1 MLAALAAIALMQCGP
16 EGPIYSCPATSRQFS
31 GAILGAPVALE
42 NQCNGAALQSTI
54 GAVTVTRSG
63 NAYCPMSDGTFVLL
77 GADTPRVTRM
87 GLLVEDAQ
95 TQLLSDV
102 RDLTQS
108 TWTKSNVTAAKT
120 AQGAD
125 GATNGATTLTAT
137 ATNGTI
143 LQAVTASGGTSRA
156 FSASIRRRAGTGT
169 LLVTYDNFAT
179 SCDVTLGLSNAM
191 SNGCQWIRIE
201 QDNDTFRDKTTEA
214 CTLAT
219 LAAISQC
226 TVLSQTSGNPTVGFK
241 LGTSGDAIDV
251 DFTQL
256 EALEFSSTPISGAS
270 RAADDVRIVTAQWP
284 TTHGSFEVRWTPHFM
299 PSDMLGAV
307 RYLVDTR
314 QTNTAGGDGIFIFL
328 NGTNAKVGTITGGAS
343 LTQNSDF
350 TTNDFLTPYGKPRL
364 WRAEWDSTSLR
375 LKVNGILRG
384 TSATPFVPAT
394 HSGNRLGSRYDTA
407 KFSYGILSDVGVST
421 TATNTTDKGVALL
434 GDSILEGKYQERI
447 GDAMFIGLA
456 ARPHRRWVTSFAQS
470 GSRISAGST
479 PCTGNYTAYVQGK
492 GFDSVVIHCGVNDLL
507 TGGEDAAT
515 AWGQMQSLLDTM
527 IADGVPHII
536 VSKLLPCLGY
546 VTCLPTPRAEILT
559 FNADLVAYAAGK
571 PSITVVDGYTHF
583 GDPNNTEALDARCT
597 TNPTGD
603 GLHLNDACNLEFAS
617 LLEAAVP

>member
-1 MLAALAAIALMQCGP
+1 MLAALAAIALMQCTP
-16 EGPIYSCPATSRQFS
+16 EGPVFSCAATSIQLS

-42 NQCNGAALQSTI
+42 NQCTGADLLSTI
-54 GAVTVTRSG
+54 GAVTVTRAG
-63 NAYCPMSDGTFVLL
+63 NTYCPMSDGTFVLL
-77 GADTPRVTRM
+77 GANKPRVMRM
-87 GLLVEDAQ
+87 GLLIEDAQ

-108 TWTKSNVTAAKT
+108 TWTKSSVTTAKT
-120 AQGAD
+120 ATGAD
-125 GATNGATTLTAT
+125 GATNGATTLTASGS
-137 ATNGTI
+137 NGTAV
-143 LQAVTASGGTSRA
+143 QTVTASGGTSRA
-156 FSASIRRRAGTGT
+156 FSASIRRRTGTGT
-169 LLVTYDNFAT
+169 VLVTYDNFAT
-179 SCDVTLGLSNAM
+179 SCDVTIGLSNAM
-191 SNGCQWIRIE
+191 ANGCQWIRIE

-226 TVLSQTSGNPTVGFK
+226 TVLSQTAANPTVGFK

-256 EALEFSSTPISGAS
+256 EALEFSSTPMSGAT
-270 RAADDVRIVTAQWP
+270 RAADDVRIVTTQWP
-284 TTHGSFEVRWTPHFM
+284 TTQGSFEVRWTPHFM
-299 PSDMLGAV
+299 PSDMLGGV

-314 QTNTAGGDGIFIFL
+314 QTNTAGGDGIFLFL

-364 WRAEWDSTSLR
+364 WRMEWDATSLR

-384 TSATPFVPAT
+384 TSATPFVPTT
-394 HSGNRLGSRYDTA
+394 HSGNRLGSRYDTL

-421 TATNTTDKGVALL
+421 TPTNSTDKAVALI

-447 GDAMFIGLA
+447 GDAMFLGLA
-456 ARPHRRWVTSFAQS
+456 SRHARRWVTSFAQS

-479 PCTGNYTAYVQGK
+479 PCTGNYATYVQGK
-492 GFDSVVIHCGVNDLL
+492 GFDSIVIHCGINDLL
-507 TGGEDAAT
+507 TGGEDGAT

-527 IADGVPHII
+527 ISDGVPHII

-546 VTCLPTPRAEILT
+546 FTCLPTPRAEVLV
-559 FNADLVAYAAGK
+559 FNAALAAYAVGK
-571 PSITVVDGYTHF
+571 PSITVVDGYTYF
-583 GDPNNTEALDARCT
+583 GDPNNTEALDSRCT

-603 GLHLNDACNLEFAS
+603 GLHLNDACNIEFAS
-617 LLEAAVP
+617 LLEAAIP